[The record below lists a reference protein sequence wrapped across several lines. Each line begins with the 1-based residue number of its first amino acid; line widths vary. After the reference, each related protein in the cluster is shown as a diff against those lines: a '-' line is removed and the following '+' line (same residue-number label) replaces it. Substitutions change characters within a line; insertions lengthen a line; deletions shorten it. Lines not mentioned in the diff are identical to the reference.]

1 MFHPKKLLSLF
12 LVLVFVL
19 SATPVLATNDAPA
32 AEATVSVLETD
43 DDYQIIVRET
53 DAGRTTMLVDE
64 SGQITLALVYNKST
78 GVLTNP
84 VNGAT
89 LVVPTYEATLS
100 PCAVLSAND
109 HDYEYEFCQLGS
121 SYTRWYEITG
131 RDIVLMTGM
140 TISLIPSAVVIEA
153 ALGASIPA
161 AVVSRSERVLSLAA
175 AEIFDRFIAFND
187 PLFIFHYELRYYC
200 TEFYESD
207 VSYPNGGFWFLGYA
221 LDYSYLDYYVDADV

>member
-1 MFHPKKLLSLF
+1 MMFHPKKLLSLF
-12 LVLVFVL
+12 LALVFVL
-19 SATPVLATNDAPA
+19 SATPVLATNDAPT
-32 AEATVSVLETD
+32 AEATVSVLEAD

-53 DAGRTTMLVDE
+53 DAGRTTMVADE
-64 SGQITLALVYNKST
+64 SGQIILALVYNKST

-109 HDYEYEFCQLGS
+109 HDYEYTFCQLS
-121 SYTRWYEITG
+121 DSYTRTYYITG
-131 RDIVLMTGM
+131 DEILGM
-140 TISLIPSAVVIEA
+140 IGTTALSVAVIQA
-153 ALGASIPA
+153 ALISATGGVIFTAIAETKIADAASTA
-161 AVVSRSERVLSLAA
+161 LSYYNTGIMSFTLG
-175 AEIFDRFIAFND
+175 
-187 PLFIFHYELRYYC
+187 YQMRYYC

-221 LDYSYLDYYVDADV
+221 VDTSFYNFAFTP

>member
-12 LVLVFVL
+12 LVLVFIL

-32 AEATVSVLETD
+32 AETTVSVLEAD
-43 DDYQIIVRET
+43 DDYQIIIRET
-53 DAGRTTMLVDE
+53 DVGRTTMLVDE
-64 SGQITLALVYNKST
+64 TGQITLALVYNKST

-109 HDYEYEFCQLGS
+109 HDYEYEFCQLGD
-121 SYTRWYEITG
+121 SYTREYSITANEIIGMIGTTVAATKIAIEGVLFAVAKVALTG
-131 RDIVLMTGM
+131 
-140 TISLIPSAVVIEA
+140 A
-153 ALGASIPA
+153 AKA
-161 AVVSRSERVLSLAA
+161 VLSDTAA
-175 AEIFDRFIAFND
+175 AAFTKIDLGN
-187 PLFIFHYELRYYC
+187 LNFTIYYSLRYYC

-221 LDYSYLDYYVDADV
+221 VSTTYYSARFA

>member
-12 LVLVFVL
+12 LALVFVL
-19 SATPVLATNDAPA
+19 SATPVLATNDAPT
-32 AEATVSVLETD
+32 AEATVSVLEAD

-53 DAGRTTMLVDE
+53 DAGRTTMVADE
-64 SGQITLALVYNKST
+64 SGQIILALVYNKST

-109 HDYEYEFCQLGS
+109 HDYEYTFCQLGD

-131 RDIVLMTGM
+131 RDIVMMTGVN
-140 TISLIPSAVVIEA
+140 ISLIASPVVIEA
-153 ALGASIPA
+153 ALGASLPA
-161 AVVSRSERVLSLAA
+161 AIVSGSKAALRLASI
-175 AEIFDRFIAFND
+175 EIFDRFIAIND

-221 LDYSYLDYYVDADV
+221 LDYSYLDYYIDADV